1 MRIKL
6 AFPIFNSEWLTVL
19 RGFHNSGQPIG
30 LQIMFISYRL
40 SRKAMGYFASI
51 SILVS
56 EVTGFEL
63 RTSTSPLMWPQ
74 TSFSKGT
81 DQQTNN

>member
-1 MRIKL
+1 MRIKV
-6 AFPIFNSEWLTVL
+6 AFPNLNSEWLTVL

-40 SRKAMGYFASI
+40 SRKALGYFASI

-56 EVTGFEL
+56 EPSTNGRFSPQKSSEVTGFEL
-63 RTSTSPLMWPQ
+63 RTSQ
-74 TSFSKGT
+74 VH
-81 DQQTNN
+81 

>member
-1 MRIKL
+1 MHIKV
-6 AFPIFNSEWLTVL
+6 AFPNFNSEWLTVFTTAANL
-19 RGFHNSGQPIG
+19 YVSK
-30 LQIMFISYRL
+30 LCYRL